1 MPRIAIVAGE
11 ISGDRLGAGLIRA
24 VREQRPDLRFAGIG
38 GPAMEAAGCDIWVPS
53 EELAVMG
60 LAEVARH
67 LPRLRRTLK
76 DLERRLLTD
85 PPDLFIGI
93 DAPDFNLRVERRL
106 RAAGLRT
113 VHYVS
118 PSVWAWRPGRVRVLR
133 EACDHVLCLLPF
145 EADFLH
151 RHNVAATFVGH
162 PLADDLP
169 ARPDPAGPRRALG
182 LPVTGPVVAVL
193 PGSRA
198 GELERL
204 GPVFARTVAWLGAR
218 VPGLTVV
225 VPMATPALHG
235 RFAGLFAPAVTGGV
249 KLQIIDGEAQAAMA
263 AADVVLLASGTA
275 TLEAMLIN
283 RPMVVAYILA
293 PLTYAVLKTLRLI
306 QPEHFALPNILAGER
321 LVPEFLQAEANPA
334 ALGAAVLRWI
344 ESPADRERLSRRF
357 DTLGTALRCR
367 ANDRA
372 AEVVL
377 GILEPSYN
385 QSPHVP

>member
-1 MPRIAIVAGE
+1 MPRIVIVAGE

-24 VREQRPDLRFAGIG
+24 VQERRPDVRFAGIG
-38 GPAMEAAGCDIWVPS
+38 GPAMEAAGCDVWVPS

-60 LAEVARH
+60 LAEVVRH

-76 DLERRLLTD
+76 DLERRLLAD
-85 PPDLFIGI
+85 PPDLYIGI
-93 DAPDFNLRVERRL
+93 DAPDFNLRVERRM
-106 RAAGLRT
+106 RAAGLQT

-169 ARPDPAGPRRALG
+169 ASPSPASSRQALG
-182 LPVTGPVVAVL
+182 LPAARPVLAVL

-204 GPVFARTVAWLGAR
+204 GPVFAETMAWLGAR

-225 VPMATPALHG
+225 VPMATPALRD
-235 RFAGLFAPAVTGGV
+235 RFAGLFAPAITGGV
-249 KLQIIDGEAQAAMA
+249 KLQIIDGQAHTAMA
-263 AADVVLLASGTA
+263 AADVVLLTSGTA

-293 PLTYAVLKTLRLI
+293 PLTYTVLKALRLI
-306 QPEHFALPNILAGER
+306 RLEHFALPNILAGER
-321 LVPEFLQAEANPA
+321 LVPEFLQSEASPA
-334 ALGAAVLRWI
+334 ALGAAVLRWL
-344 ESPADRERLSRRF
+344 ESPADRERLSQRF
-357 DTLGTALRCR
+357 DALGTALRCQ
-367 ANDRA
+367 ASECA

-377 GILEPSYN
+377 GMLEHSYN
-385 QSPHVP
+385 Q